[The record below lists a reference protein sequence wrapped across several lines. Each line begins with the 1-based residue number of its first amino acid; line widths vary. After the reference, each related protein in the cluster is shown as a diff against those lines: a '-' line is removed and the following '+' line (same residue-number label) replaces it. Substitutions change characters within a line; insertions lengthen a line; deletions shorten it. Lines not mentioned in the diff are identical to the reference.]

1 MSNTCNS
8 CGSTGGLSRTC
19 ATKLSEITWD
29 GGSTC
34 NGLSGTNPV
43 DIILGLAQS
52 ICNLDTEWSAF
63 VVDSDDITYT
73 TTSTVLTT
81 VIDSILADVT
91 TLQADIAALDGTL
104 VLEYDNSV
112 DTYDSSGTTNYGD
125 LKTFS
130 IPADTFNADDEYL
143 LIEVHTQTAYT
154 GSAYGEARLQITLD
168 GQAILT
174 YTLATAT
181 EKPPIFDSRIF
192 VIPVRVSSS
201 ATNGDYHGIFT
212 RVLNNPRPGYGT
224 LTATTGLTFTSAMDL
239 KIRAYN
245 TTGVV
250 SCDLLRV
257 TKFRKTIIY

>member
-81 VIDSILADVT
+81 VIDSILTDVT

-130 IPADTFNADDEYL
+130 IPADTLNADDEYL
-143 LIEVHTQTAYT
+143 LIEIHTRTDHT
-154 GSAYGEARLQITLD
+154 GTLYGNAKLQITID
-168 GQAILT
+168 GQSILT
-174 YTLATAT
+174 KDLTSSFQKNGIRY
-181 EKPPIFDSRIF
+181 SRIF
-192 VIPVRVSSS
+192 AIPVRVSSS
-201 ATNGDYHGIFT
+201 ATNGDYHGYFT
-212 RVLNNPRPGYGT
+212 KVGQTPYVDYGT
-224 LTATTGLTFTSAMDL
+224 LTATTGLSFGSSMDL

-257 TKFRKTIIY
+257 TKFRKSIIY